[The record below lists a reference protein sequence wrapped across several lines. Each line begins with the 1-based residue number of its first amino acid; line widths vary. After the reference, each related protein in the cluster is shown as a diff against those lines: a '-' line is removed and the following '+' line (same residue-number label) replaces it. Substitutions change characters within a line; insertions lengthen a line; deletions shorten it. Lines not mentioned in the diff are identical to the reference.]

1 MENILD
7 DLEKI
12 AKNFGPLDPI
22 QKGNPIQ
29 HIPQV
34 YVNFDDLQESIRI
47 EAEKTVDSIINFYVH
62 EDFRSESVMIQKRL
76 VDIDNLADIM
86 FCIVS
91 SSYTLKKVLAE
102 IDQGNITPRLIDTQ
116 TSLISKKKE
125 YNTQLAQMQVYLNES
140 YKSLSNQWMMK
151 TESSSHSR
159 SLTQQ
164 AQSLTKTDIDL
175 EISRGSRDILMKL
188 RNEIDAQDD
197 AQDDG

>member
-1 MENILD
+1 MSNILD
-7 DLEKI
+7 ELESM
-12 AKNFGPLDPI
+12 AKNFGSINPME
-22 QKGNPIQ
+22 KGNPMQ
-29 HIPQV
+29 PVQQV
-34 YVNFDDLQESIRI
+34 YVNFDDLQEEIRKQ
-47 EAEKTVDSIINFYVH
+47 AELTVDSIINFYVQ
-62 EDFRSESVMIQKRL
+62 EDFRHESVMIQKRL

-140 YKSLSNQWMMK
+140 YKSLSNQWTMK
-151 TESSSHSR
+151 NDGGQKR
-159 SLTQQ
+159 SISQQ
-164 AQSLTKTDIDL
+164 AQTLTKSDIEV

-188 RNEIDAQDD
+188 RDEIDEQ
-197 AQDDG
+197 QSGE